1 MLICILKALLA
12 WLVLAFVCS
21 NLVGF
26 IVRGLLW
33 TRPYVDAP
41 TDRVAELFAGE
52 SRRMSMANVMMT
64 ALSFLCTAAL
74 LVATYHFFGLGFLLA
89 ACAIMA
95 SRLPDLLWEIRS
107 GEQVTSQKA
116 PKGARYVTAQILFW
130 GALPLLW
137 YSLCAQS
144 S

>member
-1 MLICILKALLA
+1 MVVCILKALVA
-12 WLVLAFVCS
+12 WVVLAFVGT

-33 TRPYVDAP
+33 TRPSVEAP
-41 TDRVAELFAGE
+41 TDRVAELLARE
-52 SRRMSMANVMMT
+52 SRRMSMANIAMT
-64 ALSFLCTAAL
+64 ALSFLCTAAFL
-74 LVATYHFFGLGFLLA
+74 AAIYHFFGLGVLVA
-89 ACAIMA
+89 TAAIMA
-95 SRLPDLLWEIRS
+95 SRLPDLLWEIHTGHR
-107 GEQVTSQKA
+107 VTLQNA
-116 PKGARYVTAQILFW
+116 PKGARYVLSNILFW